1 MKRYLVI
8 FLLLVVALIIT
19 ACSSRNEPGEM
30 APDADPDNLPDLVGT
45 YVVNGVDPL
54 GDEYSGH
61 LMITPGKEPGTYDL
75 QWVLVGGIQ
84 EGFGIVRGN
93 QLLVEWIHSFED
105 VIDATDTA
113 VFTITEIGQ
122 LYGIRTVD
130 GLDGEGEEQAYP
142 NQ

>member
-8 FLLLVVALIIT
+8 FLLLVVALIII

-61 LMITPGKEPGTYDL
+61 LMITLGKEPGTYDL

-93 QLLVEWIHSFED
+93 QLLVEWIHTFED
-105 VIDATDTA
+105 DIDATGTA

-122 LYGIRTVD
+122 IYGIRTVD

>member
-1 MKRYLVI
+1 
-8 FLLLVVALIIT
+8 
-19 ACSSRNEPGEM
+19 M

-61 LMITPGKEPGTYDL
+61 LMITLGKEPGTYDL

-93 QLLVEWIHSFED
+93 QLLVEWIHTFED
-105 VIDATDTA
+105 DIDATGTA

-122 LYGIRTVD
+122 IYGIRTVD

>member
-54 GDEYSGH
+54 GEAYGGH
-61 LMITPGKEPGTYDL
+61 LMITPGEEPGTYDL
-75 QWVLVGGIQ
+75 QWIVVGGIQ
-84 EGFGIVRGN
+84 EGFGIERGN
-93 QLLVEWIHSFED
+93 QLLVEWIQTIEG
-105 VIDATDTA
+105 VIDATGTA
-113 VFTITEIGQ
+113 VFTITETGQ

-130 GLDGEGEEQAYP
+130 GLEGEGEEQAYP